1 MLVSPPPNE
10 HIDAPMTFPCRHC
23 RGRRAAHWATIEGK
37 RERERGEEERK
48 RGREEERKRGRDREE
63 RRENREEGLNRVD
76 GSTHGIEASQDHD
89 DKEKTKERREEI

>member
-10 HIDAPMTFPCRHC
+10 HIDATMTFPCRHC

-48 RGREEERKRGRDREE
+48 RGREEERKRGREEETEKREE
-63 RRENREEGLNRVD
+63 RREKREEG
-76 GSTHGIEASQDHD
+76 GTHASASLV
-89 DKEKTKERREEI
+89 